1 MELYLVINR
10 AGNQQVMREICLYS
24 KGAEELIF
32 FKSQRLLILIQKYIF
47 NYAIIF
53 FLSFLKKKIQA
64 YLPANYKGLV
74 SCLQSVFPEMYQRDQ
89 AHQVKYDDS

>member
-32 FKSQRLLILIQKYIF
+32 FKVKSQRLLILIQKYIF

-64 YLPANYKGLV
+64 YLPANYKGLM
-74 SCLQSVFPEMYQRDQ
+74 SCLQSVFLRCIKEIR
-89 AHQVKYDDS
+89 HIK

>member
-32 FKSQRLLILIQKYIF
+32 FKVKSQRLLILIQKYIF
-47 NYAIIF
+47 NYVVIFF
-53 FLSFLKKKIQA
+53 FLS
-64 YLPANYKGLV
+64 
-74 SCLQSVFPEMYQRDQ
+74 
-89 AHQVKYDDS
+89 

>member
-47 NYAIIF
+47 NYVVIFF
-53 FLSFLKKKIQA
+53 FLS
-64 YLPANYKGLV
+64 
-74 SCLQSVFPEMYQRDQ
+74 
-89 AHQVKYDDS
+89 